1 MESKTLNMVVIHK
14 QSKWSKFK
22 RRLGGWFSSDKVGS
36 EALNL
41 PQIIVT
47 SAEES
52 SGPPDEKRHS
62 YDPAPQP
69 PNSFKKAEQ
78 GDLAKAHQNVIAE
91 MRNSLAQA
99 RGAGEVSQTSEAA
112 KRMSVASEQGTGH
125 TFIMIDGPEIRA
137 ADKTSTRTYSKP

>member
-36 EALNL
+36 EALNNL

-52 SGPPDEKRHS
+52 SGPQGEDLSH
-62 YDPAPQP
+62 YIYHD
-69 PNSFKKAEQ
+69 SFLKH
-78 GDLAKAHQNVIAE
+78 LVSLV
-91 MRNSLAQA
+91 MRNMSTPVCQA
-99 RGAGEVSQTSEAA
+99 SSPLNFR
-112 KRMSVASEQGTGH
+112 
-125 TFIMIDGPEIRA
+125 
-137 ADKTSTRTYSKP
+137 